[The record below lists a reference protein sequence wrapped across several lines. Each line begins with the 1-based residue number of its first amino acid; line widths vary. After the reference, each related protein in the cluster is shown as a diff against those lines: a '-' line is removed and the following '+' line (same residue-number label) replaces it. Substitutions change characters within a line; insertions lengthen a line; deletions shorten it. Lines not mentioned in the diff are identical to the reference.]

1 MNHFKKVFIFAATLA
16 VLLLPAFSAF
26 ADDADDMAE
35 RYKYRD
41 YYVSAYDIQIEVTEN
56 NTLNVTEN
64 ITAVFN
70 EPSHGIFRYI
80 PTSNYVVREDGSSG
94 RKVAKVRNVEINEP
108 YDTYWENGNCIFQ
121 IGNPDV
127 TVIGSKNYKIS
138 YSYVLGRDIG
148 DGFDELYYNII
159 GTGWDTYL
167 ENVTF
172 SITMPKEFDESKL
185 GFSAGDYG
193 VAGVSDIEYSVN
205 GNEISGRLTAALGPS
220 QAFTVRLE
228 LPENYFKFNFAAL
241 YVKLAFQIL
250 IPAAALIAV
259 IIIWSKYGKDKKVVK
274 VVEFYPPEGMNSLDV
289 AYWYKG
295 YADNKDVIPLL
306 IELAN
311 EGYIN
316 IREVKKKKIITKTDF
331 MIEIVKNYNR
341 SDQAKRTFFRGLL
354 KCGNGKYTTAKDM
367 EDSFY
372 TYVSQILTRVNT
384 YERRKEI
391 FSFKSLILRVCG
403 WVCSVVSAV
412 ASIAIAINI
421 IDGYERFTAA
431 FIGVIIAA
439 AAFILSFFI
448 RKRTD
453 KGHELLQKITGFKM
467 FLEKAEKARL
477 EALVD
482 ENPSYYYDILPY
494 AYVLGVSDAWTK
506 NFEGIVM
513 EPPRWYSGTD
523 TFNRMVFWH
532 FMHSTMSSATSAM
545 TSSPQGSSGGGISG
559 GGGFSGGGFS
569 GGGVGGGGGGRW

>member
-41 YYVSAYDIQIEVTEN
+41 YYVSAYDIQIEVTEEN
-56 NTLNVTEN
+56 VLNVTEN

-70 EPSHGIFRYI
+70 ERSHGIYRYI
-80 PTSNYVVREDGSSG
+80 PVSNYVAREDGSSG
-94 RKVAKVRNVEINEP
+94 RMVAKVKNVRINEP
-108 YDTYWENGNCIFQ
+108 HDTYWENGNCIFQ
-121 IGNPDV
+121 IGNPEV
-127 TVIGSKNYKIS
+127 EIIGTKNYTIS

-148 DGFDELYYNII
+148 EGFDELYYNII

-172 SITMPKEFDESKL
+172 TITMPKEFDESKL
-185 GFSAGDYG
+185 GFSAGYYG
-193 VAGVSDIEYSVN
+193 TAGVTEIEYSVN
-205 GNEISGRLTAALGPS
+205 GNEINGRLTEALGPY

-228 LPENYFKFNFAAL
+228 LPDNYFKFNYAAL
-241 YVKLAFQIL
+241 YAKLALEIL
-250 IPAAALIAV
+250 IPAAVLLTV
-259 IIIWSKYGKDKKVVK
+259 IILWSKFGKDKKVVK

-295 YADNKDVIPLL
+295 YADNKDVIPLM

-311 EGYIN
+311 EGFIN
-316 IREVKKKKIITKTDF
+316 IREVKKKKILTKTDF

-367 EDSFY
+367 EERFY

-384 YERRKEI
+384 YERRKKI
-391 FSFKSLILRVCG
+391 FEFKSLIIRVCC
-403 WVCSVVSAV
+403 WVASVLSAVVSV
-412 ASIAIAINI
+412 AIAAHI
-421 IDGYERFTAA
+421 IDGYEKYTAA
-431 FIGVIIAA
+431 VIGVVIAIIS
-439 AAFILSFFI
+439 FVFSFFV

-467 FLEKAEKARL
+467 FLEKAEKDRL

-513 EPPRWYSGTD
+513 EPPRWYMGSAAFD
-523 TFNRMVFWH
+523 RMVFWH
-532 FMHSTMSSATSAM
+532 FMHSTMNSATSVM
-545 TSSPQGSSGGGISG
+545 TSAPQGSSGGGISG